1 MVSPG
6 RVHPSRTTLQRGG
19 LFRWGPRE
27 VALHSEKNEQSGAAD
42 VALKPPSPTPELDV
56 SLTVGVLVLIAVV
69 SFLAVVMIIR
79 DRRHQ
84 RQMGALLERL
94 AALDAARGVSP
105 ALMMLPSDRAPLEG
119 EGGSTAVS
127 GGSSPPGDVLAGKT
141 SHVRRVVEGAA
152 ASAAT
157 LADQAIVC
165 VHRHLEENVA
175 PGQIAAELYV
185 SLRTLERGLAA
196 ELDCTPSQ
204 LILAMK
210 MREARD
216 LLRSDR
222 FTVSEVAYRLAF
234 SSPSHFSRRY
244 KAFYGRAPS
253 EEIRRQ
259 AA

>member
-1 MVSPG
+1 MN
-6 RVHPSRTTLQRGG
+6 LI
-19 LFRWGPRE
+19 
-27 VALHSEKNEQSGAAD
+27 
-42 VALKPPSPTPELDV
+42 
-56 SLTVGVLVLIAVV
+56 VGVLIAV
-69 SFLAVVMIIR
+69 AVAGVVIFVAAR
-79 DRRHQ
+79 DRRQ
-84 RQMGALLERL
+84 RRQMAALLDRL
-94 AALDAARGVSP
+94 AELDAARGGP
-105 ALMMLPSDRAPLEG
+105 PELMTLPSDRAAPDVYES
-119 EGGSTAVS
+119 STDVS
-127 GGSSPPGDVLAGKT
+127 AGSSPPGDVLAGKT

-253 EEIRRQ
+253 EELRRQ